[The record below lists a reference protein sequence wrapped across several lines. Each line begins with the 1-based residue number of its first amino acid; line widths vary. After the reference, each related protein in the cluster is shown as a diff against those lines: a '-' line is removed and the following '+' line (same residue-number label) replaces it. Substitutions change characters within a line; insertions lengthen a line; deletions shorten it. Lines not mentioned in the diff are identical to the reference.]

1 MRNAKFAIGSYKGL
15 TRNDNR
21 DNAFFV
27 SSEYSFIMGVFDG
40 VSSATGSGEG
50 IKIAKE
56 FIVNHF
62 KDFENDKLTN
72 ISDLIFKLNNVLC
85 NAGLNDP
92 FMTYAILEIPKDNS
106 PMYQFSSMG
115 DSRIYALTPQY
126 VLQLTKDDSIN
137 DNFITKFLGKPNL
150 IHSDFQ
156 TVQQNITEKA
166 FLLCTDGFYS
176 VIENEKK
183 GFLEII
189 RAIGL
194 KKWYYVKHRMDKLIL
209 NRNNDDATYI
219 LVRIE
224 ESND

>member
-1 MRNAKFAIGSYKGL
+1 M
-15 TRNDNR
+15 
-21 DNAFFV
+21 
-27 SSEYSFIMGVFDG
+27 
-40 VSSATGSGEG
+40 
-50 IKIAKE
+50 
-56 FIVNHF
+56 
-62 KDFENDKLTN
+62 TN
-72 ISDLIFKLNNVLC
+72 LSDLILELNKILC
-85 NAGLNDP
+85 NSGLNDP

-106 PMYQFSSMG
+106 RMYQFSSMG
-115 DSRIYALTPQY
+115 DSRIYVLTPQY
-126 VLQLTKDDSIN
+126 VSQLTKDDSIN
-137 DNFITKFLGKPNL
+137 DNFITKFLGRPNL

-194 KKWYYVKHRMDKLIL
+194 KKWYYVKYRMEKLIL

-219 LVRIE
+219 LVRIDDC
-224 ESND
+224 ND